1 MMEAQ
6 LADLLIG
13 ANRVVLYAGFVLVA
27 GTFSFWVLVWPEGRH
42 NRQQL
47 LLVDLG
53 LVLLAATTIIGPAL
67 TVVIAREA
75 PFEVLS
81 REVGA
86 SALLRLAV
94 LATTFAYYDEL
105 VAAPIL
111 GRRRVFAAA
120 GVVALSAT
128 MVASSDAITGDLI
141 ALKVV
146 ATMGHLLATAAWLG
160 GLVALAVVIIPR
172 QYLSELDEL
181 IPAFSRVA
189 FVSVIVLVVTGA
201 IHGLAQAGGLSGL
214 ATSGYGLVLL
224 IKVLIFCGML
234 ALGNHGRHYANQ
246 VVVHRLHADARDVGG
261 GVQTLAVVMGAELAT
276 AGALL
281 VTTAILVAVAPLG

>member
-1 MMEAQ
+1 MDAQ
-6 LADLLIG
+6 LADLVIG
-13 ANRVVLYAGFVLVA
+13 ANRVVLYVGFVLVA
-27 GTFSFWVLVWPEGRH
+27 GTFSFWVLVWPEGRN
-42 NRQQL
+42 NRHQL

-53 LVLLAATTIIGPAL
+53 FVLLTATTIIGPVL

-94 LATTFAYYDEL
+94 LAAVAAYYDDL

-111 GRRRVFAAA
+111 GRRRAFAAA
-120 GVVALSAT
+120 VVVALSVT
-128 MVASSDAITGDLI
+128 MVASSDATTGDLI
-141 ALKVV
+141 GLKVV
-146 ATMGHLLATAAWLG
+146 ATLGHLLATAAWLG

-172 QYLSELDEL
+172 QFLSELDEL
-181 IPAFSRVA
+181 IPAFSKVA

-201 IHGLAQAGGLSGL
+201 IHGFTQAGGLSAL
-214 ATSGYGLVLL
+214 ATSAYGLVLL
-224 IKVLIFCGML
+224 FKVLIFCGML
-234 ALGNHGRHYANQ
+234 ALGNHGRHYANR
-246 VVVHRLHADARDVGG
+246 VVLRRLHTETRDVHD

-281 VTTAILVAVAPLG
+281 MTTTILVAVAPLG